1 MTFILPHES
10 LPCKDNPFF
19 RDYYCFYV
27 FSYLVVCLKCLYIP
41 KIYMFDAFIEGDTL
55 GCFQGGKG
63 CGRQVLH
70 LIAWEEPAEMERCMA
85 QTMSHQPLTHL
96 PNHIHIVVNG
106 GNEEVGQFYPHASL
120 LHGEDGVEHW
130 GEMPSTDSLVD
141 LIAERFQV
149 YVGRIEIRQQVGK
162 WFLTNVTCCYE
173 DVPESLLMGQT
184 GSLRHIFYIG
194 KGLRIGIGDAW
205 TVMLQAKTN
214 HLFWRQIIMAH
225 LGRCN
230 LRDVMILTVQA
241 TEVTT
246 RTSQGQTGRPWM
258 EMIQRLLLD
267 GVDGEGAGLGIDFAD
282 KHA

>member
-1 MTFILPHES
+1 
-10 LPCKDNPFF
+10 
-19 RDYYCFYV
+19 
-27 FSYLVVCLKCLYIP
+27 
-41 KIYMFDAFIEGDTL
+41 MFDAFVEGDTL

-63 CGRQVLH
+63 CRRQVMH

-96 PNHIHIVVNG
+96 PDHIPIVVNG
-106 GNEEVGQFYPHASL
+106 RNQEVCQFYPHASL

-130 GEMPSTDSLVD
+130 GEMPSTDPLVD

-194 KGLRIGIGDAW
+194 KGLRIGVGDAW

-214 HLFWRQIIMAH
+214 HLFWHQVIMAH

-230 LRDVMILTVQA
+230 LRDVMILTVQ
-241 TEVTT
+241 TMEVTT
-246 RTSQGQTGRPWM
+246 CTSQRQTGRPWM
-258 EMIQRLLLD
+258 EMIQRFFLD
-267 GVDGEGAGLGIDFAD
+267 GVDGQRTRLAIDLAD
-282 KHA
+282 EHTIVIPATTTKARLAIGYPAMMRTDQALHPAIL